1 MVSMLHFKQKLFTRQ
16 IFNEMMITFFNVKA
30 SAKTSQN
37 IRPLNFEPLDKN
49 KLKYFSFP

>member
-16 IFNEMMITFFNVKA
+16 IFNEMMITFFTVKA

-37 IRPLNFEPLDKN
+37 IRESCLLTLSLWIRIN
-49 KLKYFSFP
+49 